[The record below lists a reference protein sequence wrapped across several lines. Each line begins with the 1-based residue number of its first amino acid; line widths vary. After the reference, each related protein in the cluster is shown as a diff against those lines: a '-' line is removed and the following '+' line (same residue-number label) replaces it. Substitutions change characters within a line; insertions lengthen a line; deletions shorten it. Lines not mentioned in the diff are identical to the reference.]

1 MTTVLI
7 TGANRGIGYALTE
20 ILVKRGDRVI
30 AMVRDPF
37 RLPDLLKTAPREQM
51 MVIGM
56 DVTDDRS
63 VNHAAAVVQE
73 PIDALV
79 NNAGIYGPRDATGLD
94 VDLAA
99 FAEVL
104 AVNTIAPLRVARAF
118 LPQLKQGQNP
128 RILTVSSQMGA
139 LSGSAQGS
147 IAYRAS
153 KAAVNKT
160 MQSLAVDLKPD
171 GVAVI
176 VLHPGWVQTD
186 MGGSSADITPAQSAA
201 GIAGLID
208 RITLKDTG
216 QFFRWDGTIH
226 PW

>member
-20 ILVKRGDRVI
+20 ALIKRGDRVI

-37 RLPDLLKTAPREQM
+37 RIPDLLKTAPREQI

-56 DVTDDRS
+56 DVTDQRS
-63 VNHAAAVVQE
+63 VDRAAASVKE
-73 PIDALV
+73 PLDALV
-79 NNAGIYGPRDATGLD
+79 NNAGIYGPRDATAVD

-99 FAEVL
+99 FAEVM
-104 AVNTIAPLRVARAF
+104 AVNTLAPLRVARAF
-118 LPQLKQGQNP
+118 LPQLKQGKNP
-128 RILTVSSQMGA
+128 RILTISSQMGA

-147 IAYRAS
+147 IAYRVS

-160 MQSLAVDLKPD
+160 MQCLAADLKPE
-171 GVAVI
+171 GVTAI

-186 MGGSSADITPAQSAA
+186 MGGSAADITPGQSAS
-201 GIAGLID
+201 GIARLID
-208 RITLKDTG
+208 TITLKDTG